1 LIEKKRFMVEA
12 TRSHRLR
19 LLQLAQRIRVPAG
32 LVLAPLLIIAAKPT
46 PPALVI
52 GALVAVAGLL
62 IRAWASGYL
71 KKNLELTMT
80 GPYAHTRNPLYLGT
94 FIMGGGI
101 ALASG
106 AWWFA
111 ALYVALYLLI
121 YVPVMI
127 AEAETLNQLFA
138 DEYPDYSRNV
148 RLFVP
153 RATPYQPPASDRANR
168 ERRFALSQYL
178 KHREY
183 RAALG
188 VAVALTVLVAKY
200 LFLAR

>member
-1 LIEKKRFMVEA
+1 MVEA
-12 TRSHRLR
+12 TRSNRLR

-32 LVLAPLLIIAAKPT
+32 LVLAPLLIIAARPS
-46 PPALVI
+46 PRGLLM
-52 GALVAVAGLL
+52 GALVAVIGLL

-71 KKNLELTMT
+71 KKNLELTVT

-111 ALYVALYLLI
+111 AVYVALYLLI

-127 AEAETLNQLFA
+127 AEGETLNQLFA
-138 DEYPDYSRNV
+138 GEYPDYSREV
-148 RLFVP
+148 PLFLP
-153 RATPYQPPASDRANR
+153 RATAYRSTASEKMNG
-168 ERRFALSQYL
+168 EQRFAFSQYL

-183 RAALG
+183 RAAIG
-188 VAVALTVLVAKY
+188 VVAALAVLIAKY
-200 LFLAR
+200 LLFVR

>member
-1 LIEKKRFMVEA
+1 MIEITKGR
-12 TRSHRLR
+12 RIR

-32 LVLAPLLIIAAKPT
+32 LGLAPLLILAAQPSPRVLMVGAIIA
-46 PPALVI
+46 VI
-52 GALVAVAGLL
+52 GLL

-71 KKNLELTMT
+71 KKNLELTVS

-94 FIMGGGI
+94 FIMGSGI

-121 YVPVMI
+121 YLPVMI
-127 AEAETLNQLFA
+127 AEAETLKQLFA
-138 DEYPDYSRNV
+138 SEYPDYSRKV
-148 RLFVP
+148 PLFVP
-153 RATPYQPPASDRANR
+153 RATAYQAGEPHKNNH
-168 ERRFALSQYL
+168 ERRFAWSQYR

-183 RAALG
+183 RAAIG
-188 VAVALTVLVAKY
+188 VAAAFALLVAKY
-200 LFLAR
+200 LLFVR

>member
-1 LIEKKRFMVEA
+1 MVEA
-12 TRSHRLR
+12 TRSNRLR

-32 LVLAPLLIIAAKPT
+32 LVLAPLLIIAAKPS
-46 PPALVI
+46 PRALVI
-52 GALVAVAGLL
+52 GALVAVIGLL

-71 KKNLELTMT
+71 KKNLELTVT

-111 ALYVALYLLI
+111 VVYVALYLLI

-138 DEYPDYSRNV
+138 GEYPDYSRKV
-148 RLFVP
+148 PLFVP
-153 RATPYQPPASDRANR
+153 RATAYHSPASEKLNR

-183 RAALG
+183 RAAIG
-188 VAVALTVLVAKY
+188 VAVALAVLVAKY
-200 LFLAR
+200 LLFVR